1 MSDKDN
7 MHISFNN
14 PDSHVD
20 TGFGH
25 ATFKIMTTLA
35 KLGYP
40 VVRNRKS
47 KIEITF
53 AHPQFYQF
61 IGDTSYKVGYT
72 AWEST
77 KIQPGWEEKLSLIDE
92 LWVPNEFCKNVFSE
106 YFDKNIRVFNH
117 GISEVFSPVK
127 REVNDKFIYLHM
139 GFPAVRKNLKDTVN
153 AFLELHAGDR
163 NVELWIKGYD
173 TSNIFTTEKN
183 IKLISG
189 SLPYP
194 EIVSMMHQANALIYP
209 TWGEGFGFIPLQA
222 MATGLPSIITG
233 GWADYEYLA
242 EDLII
247 KTNLEESPWQKIHPG
262 EMFKPDFDSIIY
274 NMNIVYQ
281 DYDEYSELFYKNTDH
296 IHTEWSWDNKVSKFF
311 EEFLQDLYN
320 EKIENALTSGIPV
333 V

>member
-1 MSDKDN
+1 M
-7 MHISFNN
+7 
-14 PDSHVD
+14 
-20 TGFGH
+20 
-25 ATFKIMTTLA
+25 A

-47 KIEITF
+47 KVEITF
-53 AHPQFYQF
+53 AHPAFYQF
-61 IGDTSYKVGYT
+61 IGNSSYKVGYT

-77 KIQPGWEEKLSLIDE
+77 KIQSGWEEKLSLIDE

-106 YFDKNIRVFNH
+106 YFDKNIRVFHH
-117 GISEVFSPVK
+117 GISEVFTPVK
-127 REVNDKFIYLHM
+127 REVNDKFVFLHM
-139 GFPAVRKNLKDTVN
+139 GFPAVRKNLKDSVD
-153 AFLELHAGDR
+153 AFLELYAGNKD
-163 NVELWIKGYD
+163 VELWIKGYD
-173 TSNIFTTEKN
+173 TSTIFTTEKN

-189 SLPYP
+189 SIPYP
-194 EIVSMMHQANALIYP
+194 ELNNLMHRANALIYP

-222 MATGLPSIITG
+222 MATGLPSIITS

-247 KTNLEESPWQKIHPG
+247 NTTLEESPWQSIHPG
-262 EMFKPDFDSIIY
+262 KMFKPDFDSIVY

-296 IHTEWSWDNKVSKFF
+296 IHDEWSWENKVSNFF

-320 EKIENALTSGIPV
+320 TKIENALNSGLPV